1 MAFYKYYCLMVQC
14 KKDFPQTDSLHRFL
28 GALPKK
34 SVGLVCLWK
43 ICNTRKLGKTSVFY
57 AVESSYF
64 FKK

>member
-1 MAFYKYYCLMVQC
+1 MVQC
-14 KKDFPQTDSLHRFL
+14 EKDFPQTDSLHRFL

-57 AVESSYF
+57 AVESNYF
-64 FKK
+64 FNK